1 MAMWGQVVGY
11 AMLEGPR
18 KMGLKEISESTGV
31 LISTCSNIIR
41 RVRQR
46 ANKNNNQDLCTQENL
61 APQALPT
68 SVKGSNEVLTQA
80 QKDHLVQVTLQDAD
94 HCSMT
99 FTQLAEVG
107 SLFFFFFLFLFER
120 INLNMELTYFTQ

>member
-11 AMLEGPR
+11 EMLEGPR
-18 KMGLKEISESTGV
+18 KMGLKEISERTGV

-41 RVRQR
+41 RACQW

-61 APQALPT
+61 APLLT
-68 SVKGSNEVLTQA
+68 SVKRSNEVLTQA

-94 HCSMT
+94 HCHMT
-99 FTQLAEVG
+99 FTQLAEAG
-107 SLFFFFFLFLFER
+107 SLFFFFFFFLFER
-120 INLNMELTYFTQ
+120 INLNM